1 MKKIISLFILLTIVQ
16 SCNTYSD
23 AEKNNFDTQIVQ
35 YLKAKNIT
43 CDRSDSGLYYHIYD
57 KGQGENIQLTDS
69 VAFTY
74 KGTLLNGTVFDNQ
87 KKPVTFKVKDLIAG
101 WKEIMLKLKTKSKV
115 LLVMPPLLGYGTHD
129 LEKIPPNS
137 ILVFQME
144 INCIK

>member
-1 MKKIISLFILLTIVQ
+1 M
-16 SCNTYSD
+16 
-23 AEKNNFDTQIVQ
+23 
-35 YLKAKNIT
+35 
-43 CDRSDSGLYYHIYD
+43 YYHIYD
-57 KGQGENIQLTDS
+57 KGEGENIQLTDS
-69 VAFTY
+69 VTFTY